1 LKVFNTICFLDK
13 AYLIFFSCFF
23 CRQKVQ
29 VLREIRFAVHWNI
42 LPCLC

>member
-23 CRQKVQ
+23 VDRRCRY
-29 VLREIRFAVHWNI
+29 
-42 LPCLC
+42 